1 MIMSEADGTGHRELD
16 GLTSTT
22 TQSGAGME
30 SCLLDG
36 TPPPCMV
43 VIVGASGDLTGRKI
57 IPALYNLYCH
67 GGLPAP
73 FFAVGCARTDLTTE
87 IFRERMK
94 EAIKR
99 AGLFEPDRWEGF
111 ASLLYYHPVKYD
123 DPASFESLA
132 DRLSE
137 LDREF
142 GTGGNKLFYL
152 AIPPS
157 LYQSTASML
166 GRAGLSA
173 GGSEDGHW
181 ARIVVEKPFGRD
193 LQTAIDLDRTLHRY
207 FEEKQ
212 IFRIDHYLA
221 KETVQ
226 NILMFRFANAIF
238 EPVWNR
244 RYIESVHILAAE
256 TLGVEHRSGYY
267 EQAGVLRD
275 MFQNHMMQLLSLTAM
290 DPPSVF
296 EADRVRDEK
305 VRVYRTIR
313 PFQTDN
319 LWDYLV
325 LGQYEAGTV
334 GGEKVPGYR
343 QEMGVNFDSLIPTFA
358 SMKLFLDSWRWQG
371 VPFYLTSGKRLARKR
386 TEIGI
391 RFKEVPHS
399 LFRSTLG
406 EHITANHLTLG
417 IYPDERITLTFQT
430 KNPGARVCLR
440 SVTMDF
446 QYHQNYTGPVLDA
459 YEKVLLDCMLGDQML
474 FWRQDGLELCWSF
487 LTPILEE
494 CETCSGRSSMLLPY
508 AAGSRGPEAV
518 KNLQSNVPP

>member
-99 AGLFEPDRWEGF
+99 AGLFEPDRWNGF

-325 LGQYEAGTV
+325 LGQYETGTA

-386 TEIGI
+386 TEISI